1 MQTSAQFTVGL
12 VPKFAQLR
20 FYHNLNWHQPVPAGE
35 KVEEGGADEAGGG
48 GCEDAPGGLDEQGIR
63 IYRGKHIIS
72 YLDEEGVGHGGDHV
86 DQAVQDDEDVHS
98 VSILPQNACTGP
110 EVDDQCDHC
119 EWNVCKKVT
128 HRVPHVHLQ

>member
-35 KVEEGGADEAGGG
+35 NVEEGGADEAGGG

-86 DQAVQDDEDVHS
+86 DQAVQHDEDVHS
-98 VSILPQNACTGP
+98 VSILP
-110 EVDDQCDHC
+110 
-119 EWNVCKKVT
+119 
-128 HRVPHVHLQ
+128 